1 MRWWRRQSH
10 KRQER
15 ELDAEL
21 RDHVDRLTVRYR
33 ADGLSPEAARR
44 RAVLEFGGVEQV
56 KDACRD
62 ERVGGFLDATA
73 QDLRVGLRVL
83 RRQPGFT
90 LAVVVTLG
98 LGLGA
103 SAAIF
108 SIVNAI
114 LLRPLPYVDPE
125 GLVQVVETIPAE
137 ESPTGASE
145 RTASMNM
152 SEFIEW
158 QPRAR
163 TITDAAVRQSSSMT
177 FDTSEGAVRLS
188 GTRASR
194 ALFPMLGVEP
204 VVGRLFEPGDE
215 RSGAEKVV
223 LLGHSA
229 WQTYFGGDPR
239 IVGRSIVLDGEPYSV
254 IGVMP
259 RYFRPFADAEP
270 AFWLPLAATAPPGGF
285 ARLDVVARL
294 SEGTSLDA
302 AAAEARTIF
311 GALRGYSPSEP
322 GPAFDVV
329 RWQDQLVR
337 PIRPALVVLAG
348 AVSLVLMI
356 ACLNV
361 INLFLA
367 RSTARRQELAVRVAL
382 GAGRSRLVRQFAAE
396 GLLLTAVAAAVGLAL
411 AVAGIR
417 MLRVTGQPLPRPDLM
432 RLDVA
437 GSTIPRL
444 DEIAVDGSAVLYTLA
459 LASVMGAFFAIAPA
473 LRAWRMQRIQAGEAI
488 PRAATGLL
496 STRNILVLCQVSL
509 TVLLLTGAG
518 LLIRSFVELTRVDVG
533 YDPSDVI
540 TFQTLPG
547 AFGPAGAQEAG
558 RRFLEDLVTR
568 LAAIPGVQAAA
579 FTSGLP
585 MVQSKFML
593 NIGSESRVP
602 GASLRGGHAFV
613 VSRGYFAVLH
623 VPLVAGRT
631 FTDGDR
637 SGQPRAFVINRTL
650 AVQYFGSA
658 EAVGK
663 PLVAWGLPGQVV
675 GVVADVRQL
684 AVDRSAEPQLFMD
697 ARQVPAGW
705 PVGFQDGVYV
715 GVRTATAPGAII
727 QVIRQVVRDLDP
739 KMPIDGIATMEA
751 LAASSVTRP
760 RADAA
765 LMGIFAAV
773 ALILA
778 AVGVYGV
785 VAYFAAQ
792 RTREIGI
799 RVALGAPKGNVLA
812 LVLRQAMAMTA
823 AGLALGV
830 LGALGATRYLDGMLY
845 GIRPFDAFTF
855 AGVVIVLG
863 AVATA
868 AAWMPA
874 RRAAAVDPV
883 VALRYE

>member
-1 MRWWRRQSH
+1 MRWWRRQS
-10 KRQER
+10 RERRER

-21 RDHVDRLTVRYR
+21 RDHVDRLAARYR
-33 ADGLSPEAARR
+33 ADGLSTEAAGR
-44 RAVLEFGGVEQV
+44 RARLEFGGIEQV

-62 ERVGGFLDATA
+62 ERAGGVLDATA
-73 QDLRVGLRVL
+73 QDLRVGIRVL

-90 LAVVVTLG
+90 LAIVATLG

-108 SIVNAI
+108 TIVNAI
-114 LLRPLPYVDPE
+114 LLRPLPYADPE

-137 ESPTGASE
+137 ESPTGAAE
-145 RTASMNM
+145 RTTSMNM
-152 SEFIEW
+152 SEFVEW
-158 QPRAR
+158 QSRAR
-163 TITDAAVRQSSSMT
+163 TIADAAVRQSSSMT
-177 FDTSEGAVRLS
+177 FVTSEGAVRLS

-204 VVGRLFEPGDE
+204 VVGRLFGPEDE
-215 RSGAEKVV
+215 RSGKVV

-229 WQTYFGGDPR
+229 WQTYFGGDPQ
-239 IVGRSIVLDGEPYSV
+239 IVGRPIVLDGEPYSA
-254 IGVMP
+254 IGVLP
-259 RYFRPFADAEP
+259 RHFRPFADAEP
-270 AFWLPLAATAPPGGF
+270 AFWLPLAATPPPGGF
-285 ARLDVVARL
+285 MRLDVVARL
-294 SEGTSLDA
+294 REGASLDA
-302 AAAEARTIF
+302 AAAETRTIF

-322 GPAFDVV
+322 GPTFDVV
-329 RWQDQLVR
+329 RWQDQLVS

-367 RSTARRQELAVRVAL
+367 RSTARRQELRVRVAL
-382 GAGRSRLVRQFAAE
+382 GAGRSRLVRQFVAE
-396 GLLLTAVAAAVGLAL
+396 GLLLTTVAAAVGLAL
-411 AVAGIR
+411 AAAGIR
-417 MLRVTGQPLPRPDLM
+417 LLKIAGQPLPRTDLA

-444 DEIAVDGSAVLYTLA
+444 DEIAVDGAAALYTAALA
-459 LASVMGAFFAIAPA
+459 LTMGIFFAVAPA
-473 LRAWRMQRIQAGEAI
+473 LRAWRMQRIDASEAGRSASMRI
-488 PRAATGLL
+488 L
-496 STRNILVLCQVSL
+496 SARNVLVLGQVSL
-509 TVLLLTGAG
+509 TVVLLTGAG

-533 YDPSDVI
+533 YDASDVI

-547 AFGPAGAQEAG
+547 AFGPAGTEERG

-585 MVQSKFML
+585 QVQSKFLL
-593 NIGSESRVP
+593 NLGAESEVP
-602 GASLRGGHAFV
+602 GASVRGGHAFV
-613 VSRGYFAVLH
+613 VSRGYFSVLH
-623 VPLVAGRT
+623 VPLLAGRT

-650 AVQYFGSA
+650 ALQYFGRA
-658 EAVGK
+658 DAVGK
-663 PLVAWGLPGQVV
+663 PLVAWGLSGQVV

-684 AVDRSAEPQLFMD
+684 AVDKSAEPQLFMD

-705 PVGFQDGVYV
+705 PVGFHDGVYV
-715 GVRTATAPGAII
+715 GVRTTADLAAMVPM
-727 QVIRQVVRDLDP
+727 IRQAVREIDP
-739 KMPIDGIATMEA
+739 KMPIDSIATMDA
-751 LAASSVTRP
+751 ITANSVTRP
-760 RADAA
+760 RADAG
-765 LMGIFAAV
+765 LMGVFAAV
-773 ALILA
+773 ALVLA

-785 VAYFAAQ
+785 VACVAAQ

-799 RVALGAPKGNVLA
+799 RVALGAPKRGVVV
-812 LVLRQAMAMTA
+812 LVLRHAMALTA
-823 AGLALGV
+823 AGLTLGV
-830 LGALGATRYLDGMLY
+830 LGALGATTYLEGMLY
-845 GIRPFDAFTF
+845 GIRPFDAVTF

-863 AVATA
+863 GVATA